1 MKKLFLVMGV
11 VAAQAFAFS
20 AFAQGEVGGVKKAA
34 PYTKVAPEE
43 KAEAKA
49 KRRAEGA
56 AAIKE
61 QPPGEVGNV
70 AAPKAAAKLSKEE
83 KAAARSKRRAE
94 TAAANKAGKLT
105 PTGEGAQLGVAP
117 K

>member
-1 MKKLFLVMGV
+1 MKKLFLVMGI
-11 VAAQAFAFS
+11 VAAQACAVS

-43 KAEAKA
+43 KGAAKA
-49 KRRAEGA
+49 ARRAEGA
-56 AAIKE
+56 EAIKQ
-61 QPPGEVGNV
+61 QPPGEVGSV
-70 AAPKAAAKLSKEE
+70 AKPKAPAKMSKEE

-94 TAAANKAGKLT
+94 AAAANKAGKLDR
-105 PTGEGAQLGVAP
+105 TGEGANVGVAP

>member
-43 KAEAKA
+43 KAAAKA
-49 KRRAEGA
+49 NRRAEGA
-56 AAIKE
+56 EAIKQ
-61 QPPGEVGNV
+61 QPPGEVGTV
-70 AAPKAAAKLSKEE
+70 ATPKPAAALSKEE

-94 TAAANKAGKLT
+94 AAAANKAGKLDQ
-105 PTGEGAQLGVAP
+105 TGEGANVGVAP

>member
-11 VAAQAFAFS
+11 VAAQVCAFS

-34 PYTKVAPEE
+34 PYTKVSPDE
-43 KAEAKA
+43 KAEARA

-56 AAIKE
+56 EALK
-61 QPPGEVGNV
+61 QNPPGEVGAV
-70 AAPKAAAKLSKEE
+70 PRAKPPAKLTKEE
-83 KAAARSKRRAE
+83 KAAARAKRRAE
-94 TAAANKAGKLT
+94 AAAANKAGKLDR
-105 PTGEGAQLGVAP
+105 TGEGANVGVAP

>member
-56 AAIKE
+56 EALKQ
-61 QPPGEVGNV
+61 QPPGEVGAV
-70 AAPKAAAKLSKEE
+70 AKPKAPSTLTKEE
-83 KAAARSKRRAE
+83 KAAARAKRRAE
-94 TAAANKAGKLT
+94 AAAANKAGKLDR
-105 PTGEGAQLGVAP
+105 TGEGANVGVAP